1 MRYWRL
7 LLCFAGLM
15 IIGGCQNKETIQKQ
29 RQIKQAKEELG
40 NEIIASGETITD
52 CLKENRKRKIET
64 ENLKDQMRV
73 LESKI
78 AKLVGERK
86 TYQGEIDQLRSQL
99 SEVQRELERLKDL
112 LFGLQRLDNKTN
124 DLN

>member
-1 MRYWRL
+1 
-7 LLCFAGLM
+7 M

-29 RQIKQAKEELG
+29 RQIKQAKEKLG
-40 NEIIASGETITD
+40 NEIIASGETIAD